1 MWVHSCEHPLI
12 SCTVRCQDP
21 HGELQGQNVLI
32 VRYSVE
38 LTAARF
44 GISVEKVNELL
55 ASARA
60 KMAEVRK
67 SRPRPHLD
75 TKMLASW
82 NGKCLHRFT
91 LYWSV
96 ILTST
101 FTNLLYKLNSIQHP
115 LSYIWMRKNS
125 PNCLRQTV
133 SHWDLLLFDRWYT
146 KHLNIP
152 SESKERKQSKS

>member
-1 MWVHSCEHPLI
+1 MSVNTLCAV
-12 SCTVRCQDP
+12 CYQDP

-44 GISVEKVNELL
+44 SISIEKVNDLL
-55 ASARA
+55 ASART

-82 NGKCLHRFT
+82 NGK
-91 LYWSV
+91 V
-96 ILTST
+96 
-101 FTNLLYKLNSIQHP
+101 
-115 LSYIWMRKNS
+115 
-125 PNCLRQTV
+125 
-133 SHWDLLLFDRWYT
+133 
-146 KHLNIP
+146 
-152 SESKERKQSKS
+152 

>member
-1 MWVHSCEHPLI
+1 MCINLFDFPTLPNF
-12 SCTVRCQDP
+12 CCCQDP

-38 LTAARF
+38 LTAAHF

-82 NGKCLHRFT
+82 NG
-91 LYWSV
+91 SV
-96 ILTST
+96 CNRTQCSST
-101 FTNLLYKLNSIQHP
+101 FHMSELQKSIFAGEYKAAALDSHLKQERFGKREMIRSYWTRGVGIDKILSISDSLCDELCSCP
-115 LSYIWMRKNS
+115 LQ
-125 PNCLRQTV
+125 P
-133 SHWDLLLFDRWYT
+133 
-146 KHLNIP
+146 
-152 SESKERKQSKS
+152 

>member
-1 MWVHSCEHPLI
+1 MLQPVWISMCEHPLI
-12 SCTVRCQDP
+12 PCTVCCQDP

-44 GISVEKVNELL
+44 GITVEKVNELL

-60 KMAEVRK
+60 KMAVVRK

-82 NGKCLHRFT
+82 NGKVYTTALK
-91 LYWSV
+91 WSLP
-96 ILTST
+96 I
-101 FTNLLYKLNSIQHP
+101 IQ
-115 LSYIWMRKNS
+115 MA
-125 PNCLRQTV
+125 LRLRIIDV
-133 SHWDLLLFDRWYT
+133 SV
-146 KHLNIP
+146 
-152 SESKERKQSKS
+152 

>member
-1 MWVHSCEHPLI
+1 MCINLFDFPTPPNF
-12 SCTVRCQDP
+12 CCCQDP

-38 LTAARF
+38 LTAAHF

-82 NGKCLHRFT
+82 NG
-91 LYWSV
+91 SV
-96 ILTST
+96 CNRT
-101 FTNLLYKLNSIQHP
+101 Q
-115 LSYIWMRKNS
+115 YI
-125 PNCLRQTV
+125 
-133 SHWDLLLFDRWYT
+133 SHEWA
-146 KHLNIP
+146 
-152 SESKERKQSKS
+152 SKEHFCWRIQGCCVGLTFETRMIWKKGNDKMVKEVRGVGIDAISSISDSLCDELCSCPL

>member
-1 MWVHSCEHPLI
+1 MSSVIIFWV
-12 SCTVRCQDP
+12 CQDP

-44 GISVEKVNELL
+44 GLSVAKVSELL

-67 SRPRPHLD
+67 SRPAPHLD

-82 NGKCLHRFT
+82 NGKSTHTLHPGLHLMRECISICEVT
-91 LYWSV
+91 
-96 ILTST
+96 
-101 FTNLLYKLNSIQHP
+101 KLGDFRNPSIKP
-115 LSYIWMRKNS
+115 LSS
-125 PNCLRQTV
+125 
-133 SHWDLLLFDRWYT
+133 S
-146 KHLNIP
+146 
-152 SESKERKQSKS
+152 

>member
-1 MWVHSCEHPLI
+1 MKLHDVHVWCILI
-12 SCTVRCQDP
+12 CLTFPPPNVCGCQDP

-38 LTAARF
+38 LTAAHF

-82 NGKCLHRFT
+82 NGNVCSTAVHRT
-91 LYWSV
+91 
-96 ILTST
+96 
-101 FTNLLYKLNSIQHP
+101 
-115 LSYIWMRKNS
+115 
-125 PNCLRQTV
+125 
-133 SHWDLLLFDRWYT
+133 
-146 KHLNIP
+146 
-152 SESKERKQSKS
+152 